1 MVEVSTRFRV
11 LVAPIASFSTEK
23 ASETPNSK
31 GTETGN
37 QSNGHDHVRVRH
49 LQELQA
55 AQAESSRQGETQ
67 RSLRHPDAHL
77 TSDQDS
83 RNGTK

>member
-1 MVEVSTRFRV
+1 MVQMRRRFCV
-11 LVAPIASFSTEK
+11 IAAPIASFSTEK

-31 GTETGN
+31 GTKTGN
-37 QSNGHDHVRVRH
+37 QSDGHDQVRVRH

-55 AQAESSRQGETQ
+55 AQAKSSRQGETQ

-77 TSDQDS
+77 TSDQDP
-83 RNGTK
+83 RKGTE